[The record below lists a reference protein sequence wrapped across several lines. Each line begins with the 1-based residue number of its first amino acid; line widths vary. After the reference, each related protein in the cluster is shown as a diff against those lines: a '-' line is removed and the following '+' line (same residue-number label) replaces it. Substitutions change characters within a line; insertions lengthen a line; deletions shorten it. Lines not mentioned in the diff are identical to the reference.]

1 MWSSG
6 QFFLRKHI
14 KTLGLLLYNH
24 ETIIKEINI
33 TETWAKKK
41 SPQHEET
48 YTRRAK
54 WNGQLTS
61 SMLSDF
67 RTNTSKPKSL
77 EKTKEVCNA
86 GKKKKKKVREL
97 PRFSINAH

>member
-1 MWSSG
+1 MK
-6 QFFLRKHI
+6 RH
-14 KTLGLLLYNH
+14 TL
-24 ETIIKEINI
+24 
-33 TETWAKKK
+33 
-41 SPQHEET
+41 EEQNE
-48 YTRRAK
+48 
-54 WNGQLTS
+54 NGQLTS

-86 GKKKKKKVREL
+86 GGKKKKQVRKL